1 MSLINAINYPL
12 IYSVGGIDYAR
23 EVLKFQGVAK
33 PEKYFD
39 LDTKRYS
46 MSCPPKWVKIA
57 DLKLEVA
64 EYTCGQENNWVH
76 PQLYGYAETVYGIGQ
91 IVKFY
96 HKYGIIWADVK
107 YEDGI
112 TRRSV
117 GIKNSGHI
125 QDFEYLPDYVVEQ
138 SQVMMGDDDDDEEDY
153 YDRLR
158 MREDIDLLYAK
169 LSDRSKNYVDSL
181 IDHLYNLEN

>member
-1 MSLINAINYPL
+1 MSLINEINYPL
-12 IYSVGGIDYAR
+12 IHSVGGIDYAR
-23 EVLKFQGVAK
+23 EILKYQGVSR

-39 LDTKRYS
+39 LEKKRYTVD
-46 MSCPPKWVKIA
+46 CPPKWVTLSK
-57 DLKLEVA
+57 LKLEVA
-64 EYTCGQENNWVH
+64 EFDCGQKHNWVH
-76 PQLYGYAETVYGIGQ
+76 PSLYGYAKTMYGIGK

-96 HKYGIIWADVK
+96 HRYGIIWADLA

-117 GIKNSGHI
+117 GIRNSGHI

-138 SQVMMGDDDDDEEDY
+138 PQVMMGSDDDDEEDY

-158 MREDIDLLYAK
+158 MREDIALLYAK
-169 LSDRSKNYVDSL
+169 LSDRSKRHVDSL